1 MNRYKK
7 HYNNI
12 VCYDLI
18 FKDHFINIM
27 QLPKI
32 DNVVLNIGLGQNA
45 ILDKKQIVT
54 TLTALEL
61 ITGQKSCQTRAKKS
75 IDKFKLRQNMPIG
88 CKVTLRNKN
97 MFNFMDKLTNKV
109 LPNMDE
115 ISDLIASTEARR
127 KKTNMASN
135 LLVKQGKDFLQKRY
149 FYFEPSV
156 NHALQKSRLVGV
168 QKGLDNDTTGIVSS
182 EGKTAVAASGDAKT
196 KVRELGDSSKFIDFV
211 PLMHFFSNLPVAKA
225 TNGSPFSRKKE
236 TVPPKNTDSVLSINF
251 GISDFFYFNDIPYE
265 KFSSNSS
272 YGLNVVI
279 RITSLKKKKS
289 NHLLHPTYLLSSFQL
304 PLGIAA

>member
-32 DNVVLNIGLGQNA
+32 DNIILNIGLGKNA

-115 ISDLIASTEARR
+115 ISDLIASTETRR
-127 KKTNMASN
+127 KKTNIASN
-135 LLVKQGKDFLQKRY
+135 LFVKKGKDFLQKRY
-149 FYFEPSV
+149 FYFEPSI
-156 NHALQKSRLVGV
+156 NKALQNKVGIQQKKMQEETTTNLAIGGCSR
-168 QKGLDNDTTGIVSS
+168 NIS
-182 EGKTAVAASGDAKT
+182 
-196 KVRELGDSSKFIDFV
+196 LGDSSKVLDSF
-211 PLMHFFSNLPVAKA
+211 LLLHFFNNISIATNASNL
-225 TNGSPFSRKKE
+225 SRRKKCLFSKKASNE
-236 TVPPKNTDSVLSINF
+236 NILSINF
-251 GISDFFYFNDIPYE
+251 GISDFFYFNDIPYD

-272 YGLNVVI
+272 YGLNIII

-289 NHLLHPTYLLSSFQL
+289 NHLLYPNYLLSSFQL
-304 PLGIAA
+304 PLGISS

>member
-12 VCYDLI
+12 VCYDLL

-32 DNVVLNIGLGQNA
+32 DNIILNIGLGKNA

-115 ISDLIASTEARR
+115 ISDLIASTETRR
-127 KKTNMASN
+127 KKTNVTNGNFFVEKS
-135 LLVKQGKDFLQKRY
+135 LLQRRRCLH
-149 FYFEPSV
+149 FEPSI
-156 NHALQKSRLVGV
+156 NKALQNQVGL
-168 QKGLDNDTTGIVSS
+168 QPNHKNLQAETIPALGGRTNHGNSS
-182 EGKTAVAASGDAKT
+182 F
-196 KVRELGDSSKFIDFV
+196 GDSSNFPYFV
-211 PLMHFFSNLPVAKA
+211 PLFFNNLSVVPNASN
-225 TNGSPFSRKKE
+225 FSRRERFLSSKKASKGNE
-236 TVPPKNTDSVLSINF
+236 NILSINF
-251 GISDFFYFNDIPYE
+251 GISDFFYFNEIPYD

-272 YGLNVVI
+272 YGLNIII
-279 RITSLKKKKS
+279 RITRLKKKKS
-289 NHLLHPTYLLSSFQL
+289 NHLLHPNYFLSSFQL
-304 PLGIAA
+304 PLGIPA